1 MVPQVFL
8 SHWASCGEYQ
18 IIIIIII
25 IIITIIIIVNII
37 ITYSSIVDLCA
48 ILKKRSHGVTENV
61 DYGLYGL
68 LIYQKRLDHDNGP
81 RLWWTCRTPGTSVVG

>member
-1 MVPQVFL
+1 M
-8 SHWASCGEYQ
+8 
-18 IIIIIII
+18 
-25 IIITIIIIVNII
+25 I

-68 LIYQKRLDHDNGP
+68 LIYQKRLDHENGP
-81 RLWWTCRTPGTSVVG
+81 RL